1 MYISVNINENIIHE
15 YILHTPTLHQKKL
28 GADTGCP
35 NWAPEQ
41 HSKSLPSHPA
51 WL

>member
-1 MYISVNINENIIHE
+1 MKMSFMSIFYIHQL
-15 YILHTPTLHQKKL
+15 YIKKKL